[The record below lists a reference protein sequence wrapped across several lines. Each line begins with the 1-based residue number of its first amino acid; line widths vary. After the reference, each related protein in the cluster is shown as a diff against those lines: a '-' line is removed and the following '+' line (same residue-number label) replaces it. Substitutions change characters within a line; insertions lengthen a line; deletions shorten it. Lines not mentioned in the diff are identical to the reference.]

1 MLIFIYNKA
10 TALKQQEGVLCLLFE

>member
-1 MLIFIYNKA
+1 MLIFICNKA